1 MAGCLWSWWDLWFC
15 VIAVKDHDGGLGA
28 MAAELA
34 TRIRD
39 EKRARVHG
47 GDSDDAR
54 LSHLFDLAERLRV
67 AGLRPADLAGP
78 AVGADR
84 KITAR
89 ARAKLKGRIPEGG
102 YARTMAMRDLPR
114 ERLLRRARHGRWFTF
129 PTDPTAFYDL
139 FRPTVHRTGWVSEHQ
154 TGRIVRTLETRLASL
169 DGPRR
174 GLADRLSLYRAFF
187 TAAAEF
193 ADIADD
199 SFGHLGDLRTET
211 WLEYLDIDWRTVGMA
226 PDHYWTDLC
235 DLYVWEDYAI
245 DHRNEQAWFRSAEYS
260 EIPLIEGILTGIAVE
275 AGSYVLDYQAD
286 RAHAARA
293 RLPHTAPTH
302 GSGPPRQPDR
312 TYPLAMHCA
321 PVGSTSALGP

>member
-1 MAGCLWSWWDLWFC
+1 MAGRVWSWWDLWFC
-15 VIAVKDHDGGLGA
+15 VIAVQDHDGVLGV

-34 TRIRD
+34 TRIRAN
-39 EKRARVHG
+39 KRARVHF

-54 LSHLFDLAERLRV
+54 LSHLFDLAERLGV

-114 ERLLRRARHGRWFTF
+114 ERLLRRARHGRWSTF

-139 FRPTVHRTGWVSEHQ
+139 FRPTVDRTGWVPELQ
-154 TGRIVRTLETRLASL
+154 TGRIVRTLETRLTGL

-174 GLADRLSLYRAFF
+174 GLAERLSLYRAFF
-187 TAAAEF
+187 TAAAEL

-199 SFGHLGDLRTET
+199 SFGYLGDLRTET
-211 WLEYLDIDWRTVGMA
+211 WLEYLDIDWRTAGMA
-226 PDHYWTDLC
+226 PVHYWTDLC
-235 DLYVWEDYAI
+235 GLYVWEDYGI
-245 DHRNEQAWFRSAEYS
+245 DHRNERAWFRSAELS
-260 EIPLIEGILTGIAVE
+260 DRSLIDGVLTGIAVE

-286 RAHAARA
+286 RAHVGRSLLQ
-293 RLPHTAPTH
+293 RTA
-302 GSGPPRQPDR
+302 S
-312 TYPLAMHCA
+312 
-321 PVGSTSALGP
+321 